1 MSERRLI
8 TAAGVRRALPA
19 AVLALLCLVV
29 AVTVGLLGFFTDE
42 RPVTVGAHA
51 AEVSPTYDGH
61 VTLDLGPV
69 LPRLRLDTNLPA
81 GIGLNIDVQETDA
94 RDLNDLLTRDALIA
108 SQPDGEVQRLHD
120 VVVDMAVDNVIAGIG
135 AGLFTAVVAFAGW
148 RTVGRVRRAELV
160 RIFSHH
166 MAQLE
171 LRVLAILVAL
181 AVALAALLVP
191 ARMRSSDV
199 EPTEWRPLQDLLP
212 ADITLD
218 PRLGRL
224 EAASGFATTGGV
236 GLIRTAV
243 DTYNRSR
250 RLYGDLGDAIPGV
263 EAQVR
268 KPAED
273 QKLAVLLSD
282 RHDNIGMDPVV
293 SELAHVAG
301 ADLVID
307 AGDDTSTGQRWEA
320 FSINSL
326 GEHFKDF
333 KVVAVA
339 GNHDAGG
346 FVEDD
351 MRKHGFTVLD
361 SKPVDVD
368 GIRFLGDSDPT
379 STGLGS
385 ADTPGEETVAEQSAR
400 LADVACGQTD
410 KQEID
415 TFVVHDPSSGTD
427 TAQRGCATLVL
438 SGHLHRQVG
447 PTTKALDG
455 RSVTTYTNGTTGG
468 AAYAFALGY
477 TLRRPA
483 QVTLI
488 TYEDGTPVGL
498 QPVLF
503 QPSGVV
509 QVGPYQPM

>member
-1 MSERRLI
+1 
-8 TAAGVRRALPA
+8 
-19 AVLALLCLVV
+19 LV
-29 AVTVGLLGFFTDE
+29 
-42 RPVTVGAHA
+42 
-51 AEVSPTYDGH
+51 
-61 VTLDLGPV
+61 
-69 LPRLRLDTNLPA
+69 
-81 GIGLNIDVQETDA
+81 
-94 RDLNDLLTRDALIA
+94 
-108 SQPDGEVQRLHD
+108 
-120 VVVDMAVDNVIAGIG
+120 
-135 AGLFTAVVAFAGW
+135 
-148 RTVGRVRRAELV
+148 
-160 RIFSHH
+160 
-166 MAQLE
+166 
-171 LRVLAILVAL
+171 
-181 AVALAALLVP
+181 
-191 ARMRSSDV
+191 SD
-199 EPTEWRPLQDLLP
+199 
-212 ADITLD
+212 
-218 PRLGRL
+218 
-224 EAASGFATTGGV
+224 
-236 GLIRTAV
+236 
-243 DTYNRSR
+243 
-250 RLYGDLGDAIPGV
+250 
-263 EAQVR
+263 
-268 KPAED
+268 
-273 QKLAVLLSD
+273 
-282 RHDNIGMDPVV
+282 
-293 SELAHVAG
+293 LAHVAG

-326 GEHFKDF
+326 AEHFKDF

-385 ADTPGEETVAEQSAR
+385 ADTPGEETVAEQSTR

-415 TFVVHDPSSGTD
+415 TFVVHDPSSGAD

-509 QVGPYQPM
+509 QVGPYQPI

>member
-1 MSERRLI
+1 VSERRLI

-19 AVLALLCLVV
+19 AVLALLSLVV

-326 GEHFKDF
+326 AEHFKDF

-415 TFVVHDPSSGTD
+415 TFVVHDPSSGAD